1 MDGGCILFVD
11 TTRVIG
17 KMSLRLA
24 RYSALFY
31 PRTKVILLLALAS
44 PMGLAQQAKAGPLQ
58 LSVQQASPC
67 STFEASLHN
76 AGKHFLILDPG
87 LFSGANNLRIPVGVK
102 LSFTNSEGHTI
113 HAEGRVPGVLGTMG
127 WSGLY
132 LPAGGTFLFQLD
144 LQDFA
149 PVVKTGHYILRATYF
164 SLPYR
169 TAGRTFTHD
178 PSSGKVRV
186 RGIDGNPVEVDPST
200 PVWSGSVTSVLV
212 QLTSPFV
219 LKQIP
224 LDIAQRRIMGTPMV
238 VVIWS
243 FFLVTSFL
251 LSAFTLL
258 LVRKDSGPATKPIRW
273 GSILLMAFWT
283 LVFASILTGD

>member
-1 MDGGCILFVD
+1 VFDGMGFRILELLV
-11 TTRVIG
+11 T
-17 KMSLRLA
+17 SLTV
-24 RYSALFY
+24 ALGS
-31 PRTKVILLLALAS
+31 LCALIAL
-44 PMGLAQQAKAGPLQ
+44 GNI
-58 LSVQQASPC
+58 V
-67 STFEASLHN
+67 
-76 AGKHFLILDPG
+76 LDEDADPQSKIPG
-87 LFSGANNLRIPVGVK
+87 A
-102 LSFTNSEGHTI
+102 
-113 HAEGRVPGVLGTMG
+113 
-127 WSGLY
+127 LY
-132 LPAGGTFLFQLD
+132 
-144 LQDFA
+144 
-149 PVVKTGHYILRATYF
+149 
-164 SLPYR
+164 
-169 TAGRTFTHD
+169 TFTL
-178 PSSGKVRV
+178 
-186 RGIDGNPVEVDPST
+186 
-200 PVWSGSVTSVLV
+200 SVLV